1 MTQTLTKIYFVP
13 GMAAGAEIFERIHLP
28 EDRFHVE
35 ILEWFIPEKNETITA
50 YAGRMAQLISE
61 ESPVLVGVSFG
72 GVIAQEMKQFMPKA
86 KVIIISSVKSKFE
99 LPKRFLMVRKSRFY
113 RMIPTGLLVNAKDLT
128 RFAIGPWT
136 KRRLQLYNT
145 YLSVRD
151 KRYLDWAIKQM
162 VCWDREIP
170 DPEVVHIHGDRD
182 IVFPIKNIKNAL
194 AVKGGTHAM
203 ILYRA
208 KAVSDQL
215 LNVLKD
221 K

>member
-1 MTQTLTKIYFVP
+1 MTQALTKVYFVP
-13 GMAAGAEIFERIHLP
+13 GMAAGAEIFERIFLP
-28 EDRFHVE
+28 KDQFQVE

-50 YAGRMAQLISE
+50 YSRRMSQRIKE
-61 ESPVLVGVSFG
+61 EHPVIVGVSFG
-72 GVIAQEMKQFMPKA
+72 GVIAQEMKQFIPKA
-86 KVIIISSVKSKFE
+86 KVVIISSVKSKYE
-99 LPKRFLMVRKSRFY
+99 LPKRLLMVRKSKFY
-113 RMIPTGLLVNAKDLT
+113 RMIPTSLVVNAKDLT
-128 RFAIGPWT
+128 RFAIGPRT
-136 KRRLQLYNT
+136 RRRLQLYNT

-162 VCWDREIP
+162 VCWDRETP
-170 DPEVVHIHGDRD
+170 DPDVVHIHGDRD
-182 IVFPIKNIKNAL
+182 IVFPLKNIDNAL